1 MELSEILEHYIQQS
15 PFAGEMEMVQLLRDV
30 ARSRNTGI
38 AFSYEDKR
46 SAFLLFVSGEPEGA
60 IWLDPK
66 GLLYGNKAVYLMKPR
81 DIFRFYLV
89 EEDAVERLAMVCRI
103 LDRNLL
109 SSGSPR
115 EIPVFPPETGG
126 VGVLVITVLKDG
138 VTVGGMHVSVRKQ
151 GRVVGSGVTGGNGT
165 ISFRLLHGEYSCT
178 VLDSGRVLRS
188 YPITLHSSSAT
199 ARIDLPSAGQ
209 PA

>member
-1 MELSEILEHYIQQS
+1 MELAEILEQYIQQS
-15 PFAGEMEMVQLLRDV
+15 PCAGEMEMEQLIRNV

-38 AFSYEDKR
+38 AFSREDKR
-46 SAFLLFVSGEPEGA
+46 SAFLLFVRGEPEGA

-66 GLLYGNKAVYLMKPR
+66 GLLFGNKAVYQMKPH
-81 DIFRFYLV
+81 DIFRLYLI
-89 EEDAVERLAMVCRI
+89 EGDAVERLAMVCRI

-115 EIPVFPPETGG
+115 EIPIFTPETGG

-138 VTVGGMHVSVRKQ
+138 ATVGGIHVSVRKQ

-165 ISFRLLHGEYSCT
+165 ISFRLLHGEYNCT

-188 YPITLHSSSAT
+188 YPITLHSSSASAT
-199 ARIDLPSAGQ
+199 IDLPAAGH
-209 PA
+209 PI